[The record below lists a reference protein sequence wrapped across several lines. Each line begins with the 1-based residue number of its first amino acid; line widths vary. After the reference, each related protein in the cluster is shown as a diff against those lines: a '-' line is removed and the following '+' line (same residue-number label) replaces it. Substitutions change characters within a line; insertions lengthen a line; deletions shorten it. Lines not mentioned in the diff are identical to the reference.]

1 MGKMSQMG
9 EKVARAAQDM
19 APDGSMPIVRNFPI
33 RDNSGAIRFLTLRRF
48 SGVMNYDAS

>member
-1 MGKMSQMG
+1 MSQIA

-19 APDGSMPIVRNFPI
+19 APVGCMHMVRNFPI